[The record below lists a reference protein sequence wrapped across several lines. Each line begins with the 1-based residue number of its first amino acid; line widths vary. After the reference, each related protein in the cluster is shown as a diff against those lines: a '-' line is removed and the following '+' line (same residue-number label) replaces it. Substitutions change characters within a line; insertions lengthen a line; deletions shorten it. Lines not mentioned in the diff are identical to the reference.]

1 MLLDALSGCGDTD
14 LAQLLVEAGARRQTA
29 YGGGA
34 KYRDMLQ
41 DASARG
47 SRPHCAAAARPGR
60 RRECFRRTT
69 GAAR

>member
-1 MLLDALSGCGDTD
+1 
-14 LAQLLVEAGARRQTA
+14 
-29 YGGGA
+29 
-34 KYRDMLQ
+34 MLQ